1 MHSHRCLLDELR
13 RFGTSHGTFDELALR
28 WSRGSIGTYQTL
40 DPAALRVQR
49 EVILNFIE
57 TSILASQEE
66 FRELLSV
73 AKEVAGTKQDF
84 GAHLEMIGVV
94 LTDLLYLKEGRS
106 DYIINFDIQV
116 RLEKLAESIATQRL
130 IGLSEFLGVMEKS
143 LKTHVNRPML
153 TEVLALSGN
162 LALSK
167 ILDDN
172 PA

>member
-1 MHSHRCLLDELR
+1 MPAFPNVVFVPGRLR
-13 RFGTSHGTFDELALR
+13 YARSILAA
-28 WSRGSIGTYQTL
+28 
-40 DPAALRVQR
+40 PFNQR

-57 TSILASQEE
+57 TAILASQEE

-94 LTDLLYLKEGRS
+94 LSDLLYLKQGRTDS
-106 DYIINFDIQV
+106 VINFDIRA
-116 RLEKLAESIATQRL
+116 RLEKLAESIATETL
-130 IGLSEFLGVMEKS
+130 IHLSEFLGLMETS

-167 ILDDN
+167 ILDDI
-172 PA
+172 PMGSR